1 MKVVI
6 TADTYLKT
14 MPAQS
19 DAMKAAQIANSLV
32 SVKAGK
38 SFDIEEFSL
47 HEGAPGAADDHLCVR
62 LCKPPLKDSDE
73 RNWFVYGLHAKTEG
87 TEPNNNPQDS
97 TAAPPLDYGQ
107 QFEIPGI
114 SRIVGIHEPI
124 YFEPEPSNFTWAEF
138 TKGGRRIPVDAGVT
152 SRIVKL
158 ARYLDEV
165 RSFLG
170 DRAIHITSGYRDPV
184 SNRYVGGAR
193 DSRHMYGDAVD
204 FWVEGMDVVDAFYK
218 LKGYHRTGGLAVG
231 NGFVHLDLR
240 PGAPARWTYPGGPR
254 VSLW

>member
-1 MKVVI
+1 MKVII
-6 TADTYLKT
+6 TADTYLKS

-19 DAMKAAQIANSLV
+19 DAMRAANIPDGLV
-32 SVKAGK
+32 SVKAGNE
-38 SFDIEEFSL
+38 FEIEEFSL

-62 LCKPPLKDSDE
+62 LVEAPQDTDE
-73 RNWFVYGLHAKTEG
+73 RNWFIYALHAKTEG
-87 TEPNNNPQDS
+87 TDPDNNPQDS
-97 TAAPPLDYGQ
+97 AAAPSRDYGE

-114 SRIVGIHEPI
+114 SRLVGIYEPV
-124 YFEPEPSNFTWAEF
+124 YFEPKSSNFTWAEF

-158 ARYLDEV
+158 AKYMDEI
-165 RSFLG
+165 RAFLG
-170 DRAIHITSGYRDPV
+170 DRPIHITSGYRDPV

-204 FWVEGMDVVDAFYK
+204 FWVEGMDVVTVFYK
-218 LKGYHRTGGLAVG
+218 LKDRHRTGGLAVG
-231 NGFVHLDLR
+231 SGFVHLDLR
-240 PGAPARWTYPGGPR
+240 PGGPARWTYPGGPR